1 MKKGVVIIVSL
12 CGLLL
17 FAQSQ
22 GQLTIGKELSVL
34 LNEVV
39 TNHQTVIENF
49 IFERKLLMEESPEE
63 QLSILEEKTNELM
76 GTVENLSDRKTA
88 LVQNLEN
95 GTITGAEFAVEMQ
108 KLTAEITVVTRSMVI
123 LREKISALT
132 GGLPENLYNRSL
144 TLIDTFSQMT
154 YMLSQME
161 TSIAEEM
168 QEHGHE
174 PPQMPEIPEPPEPP
188 SGSPPGSP
196 PPSDSP
202 PPGSPPPGSPPPGS
216 PPPSDSP
223 PPGSPP
229 PPPP

>member
-1 MKKGVVIIVSL
+1 MKKIILVALTAFL
-12 CGLLL
+12 CLLPL
-17 FAQSQ
+17 VQ
-22 GQLTIGKELSVL
+22 GQEVGKELNVL
-34 LNEVV
+34 LDKTV
-39 TNHQTVIENF
+39 TDSQAAVQNL
-49 IFERKLLMEESPEE
+49 IFECKLLVEGSPEG
-63 QLSILEEKTNELM
+63 QLSILQEKTNELM
-76 GTVENLSDRKTA
+76 KTMENLNSQRADLTQT
-88 LVQNLEN
+88 LQN
-95 GTITGAEFAVEMQ
+95 GTMTGAEFAVEMQ
-108 KLTAEITVVTRSMVI
+108 KLTTEMTAVARSMEI
-123 LREKISALT
+123 LREKISEST
-132 GGLPENLYNRSL
+132 VGLSENLYNRAL

-154 YMLSQME
+154 HILSLME